1 MDRKRLIDL
10 TKNDLLENQV
20 WEYWMAD
27 NIEFVRASDKTE
39 VPAESNVTFI
49 VVTDFIFNNKSKY
62 IGFCSPQEEVD
73 LDHIQPVVISS
84 KGQVE
89 FYKENDWTEGEKNKA
104 LVKLGLEWADVFP
117 LTYTTRVKCNREFH
131 SGILVNFNEI
141 KQ

>member
-1 MDRKRLIDL
+1 MNRKRLLDL

-27 NIEFVRASDKTE
+27 NIEFVKASDKTE
-39 VPAESNVTFI
+39 VPADSNVTFI
-49 VVTDFIFNNKSKY
+49 VVTDFVFNNKSKHV
-62 IGFCSPQEEVD
+62 GFCSPQEEVD
-73 LDHIQPVVISS
+73 LDHIQPVVISP

-104 LVKLGLEWADVFP
+104 LIKLGLEWKDVFP
-117 LTYTTRVKCNREFH
+117 VTYTTRVKCNREVH
-131 SGILVNFNEI
+131 SGILMNFNEV

>member
-1 MDRKRLIDL
+1 MNRKRLLDL

-27 NIEFVRASDKTE
+27 NIEFVKASDKTE
-39 VPAESNVTFI
+39 VPADSNVTFI
-49 VVTDFIFNNKSKY
+49 VVTDFIFNNKSKHV
-62 IGFCSPQEEVD
+62 GFCSPQEEVD
-73 LDHIQPVVISS
+73 LDHIQPVVIST

-104 LVKLGLEWADVFP
+104 LIKLGLEWKDVFP
-117 LTYTTRVKCNREFH
+117 VTYTTRVKCNRELH
-131 SGILVNFNEI
+131 TGILMNFNEV